1 MRHTVRLI
9 AAGLVLAIAAGC
21 GGGKGDN
28 KKTGQSGPPVE
39 PMEDSAYIEVQAQLT
54 ILGKGFPS
62 KTGGVDEENPDY
74 RAALE
79 KTLNR
84 LEVSMRDVD
93 AHAEA
98 LSKSE
103 DPARIQEVVMAIS
116 ERTTEIEMGD

>member
-1 MRHTVRLI
+1 LI
-9 AAGLVLAIAAGC
+9 AAGLALAITAGC

-28 KKTGQSGPPVE
+28 KTGQTGPPVN
-39 PMEDSAYIEVQAQLT
+39 PMDDSAYIEIQAQLT
-54 ILGKGFPS
+54 ILGKGFPDND
-62 KTGGVDEENPDY
+62 GGVDEENPDY
-74 RAALE
+74 CAALE